1 MRIGNP
7 HMGWCSVERLHEWW
21 HWASH
26 KGGGRGQREVEK
38 RGIQL
43 GHVRRGRVWGRG
55 GVALDKHGLVAVGL
69 ACSLSRDQLSLEE
82 EEDKGTGRLELEG
95 IEL

>member
-7 HMGWCSVERLHEWW
+7 HMGWCSVERLQGWW

-43 GHVRRGRVWGRG
+43 GHVQRGRVWGARWS
-55 GVALDKHGLVAVGL
+55 GLEAGAAWWQWGWL
-69 ACSLSRDQLSLEE
+69 ARDQLSLEE

>member
-1 MRIGNP
+1 M
-7 HMGWCSVERLHEWW
+7 
-21 HWASH
+21 
-26 KGGGRGQREVEK
+26 
-38 RGIQL
+38 
-43 GHVRRGRVWGRG
+43 WGRG

-82 EEDKGTGRLELEG
+82 EEDKGTGRLESEG

>member
-43 GHVRRGRVWGRG
+43 GHVRRGRVWGARWS
-55 GVALDKHGLVAVGL
+55 GLEAGAAWWQWGWL
-69 ACSLSRDQLSLEE
+69 APYHVTNSLWRRRRTKAQA
-82 EEDKGTGRLELEG
+82 G
-95 IEL
+95 

>member
-55 GVALDKHGLVAVGL
+55 GVALRQARPGGSGAGL
-69 ACSLSRDQLSLEE
+69 RDQLSLEE
-82 EEDKGTGRLELEG
+82 EEDKGTGRLELGG